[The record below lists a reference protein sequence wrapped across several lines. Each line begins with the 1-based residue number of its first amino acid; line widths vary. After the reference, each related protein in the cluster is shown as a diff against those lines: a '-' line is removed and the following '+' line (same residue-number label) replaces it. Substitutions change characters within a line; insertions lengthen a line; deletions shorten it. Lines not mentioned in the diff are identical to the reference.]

1 MTKEYDQIR
10 DFDAEIVAISTDDL
24 SNARVMAERVGIPFP
39 VLYDPNADVVRFYG
53 VFNLAGDDLAA
64 PSTFIIDK
72 EGVIRFKHIGTS
84 TSDRTSAQEV
94 LEQLR
99 LIEG

>member
-1 MTKEYDQIR
+1 MTKEYDQIG
-10 DFDAEIVAISTDDL
+10 DLDAEVVAISTDDL
-24 SNARVMAERVGIPFP
+24 SKAQHMAERVGIPFP
-39 VLYDPNADVVRFYG
+39 VLYDPDADVVRDYE
-53 VFNLAGDDLAA
+53 VYNLRRDGLAT

-72 EGVIRFKHIGTS
+72 KGVIRYKYVGKS
-84 TSDRTSAQEV
+84 TGDRPSTQQV